1 MRGRAA
7 LDNLRGIVLLVFAMA
22 CFAIEDLFIK
32 TASDTQSTGQILFLI
47 GIGGALFF
55 GIYAR
60 VVGQKLIQPA
70 ALHRTVI
77 YRNIGEIIGTLC
89 FVTAISVSALSTS
102 TAIFQATPLAT
113 TLGAA
118 LFLKEPV
125 GWRRWSAIIVGF
137 MGVML
142 IIRPGSAA
150 FEPASL
156 LALGAV
162 LGLAARDLSTR
173 VLPKEVSTLAI
184 SCYAFLAIGIAG
196 PILMLVLG
204 TPIAPMDAT
213 QWKLIGAALVFSLM
227 GYYALTAAMR
237 LGEMGVIMPF
247 RYTRLIFAMIIGLT
261 FFDERPDALTYL
273 GAAIIIAS
281 GIYTLFRER
290 KQRLTR
296 LSTASST
303 R

>member
-1 MRGRAA
+1 M
-7 LDNLRGIVLLVFAMA
+7 DNLRGIVLLVFAMA

-70 ALHRTVI
+70 ALHRIVI

>member
-1 MRGRAA
+1 M
-7 LDNLRGIVLLVFAMA
+7 DNLRGIVLLVFAMA

>member
-1 MRGRAA
+1 M
-7 LDNLRGIVLLVFAMA
+7 DNLRGIVLLVFAMA

-204 TPIAPMDAT
+204 TPIAPMDAP

>member
-213 QWKLIGAALVFSLM
+213 QWQLIGAALVFSLM

>member
-1 MRGRAA
+1 M
-7 LDNLRGIVLLVFAMA
+7 DNLRGIVLLVFAMA

-137 MGVML
+137 LGVML

>member
-1 MRGRAA
+1 M
-7 LDNLRGIVLLVFAMA
+7 DNLRGIVLLVFAMA

-196 PILMLVLG
+196 PILMLLLG